1 MEIGNHKEGV
11 CKIACVV
18 VTYNRKTLLER
29 CLNAIRKQTY
39 KPTTVYLID
48 NASTD
53 GTDAFL
59 LSSGYVNRNVDDIL
73 FKYYRCEKNEGGAG
87 GFYKGMKTAH
97 EDADYEGIWVMDDDG
112 EPDKDCLKELVPYLK
127 ERDYI
132 APLVLS
138 DEDRT
143 TCSFIPNATFP
154 EIAKKYE
161 SSGGVI
167 EGWASPFN
175 GILYSTR
182 LVKKIGYPKKKMFIW
197 GDEINY
203 QIRAEKAGF
212 HRMTIVKAVHYH
224 PVNRL
229 EGVCNAD
236 TLNVAIAVT
245 DINWKLYCYIR
256 NCTYNTMLEYP
267 NKYLAFKKCFLL
279 YKSYINYYKV
289 MLGNNSKV
297 SLITDAFLSGVFG
310 YFGGM
315 RKYWK
320 R

>member
-1 MEIGNHKEGV
+1 
-11 CKIACVV
+11 
-18 VTYNRKTLLER
+18 
-29 CLNAIRKQTY
+29 
-39 KPTTVYLID
+39 
-48 NASTD
+48 
-53 GTDAFL
+53 
-59 LSSGYVNRNVDDIL
+59 
-73 FKYYRCEKNEGGAG
+73 
-87 GFYKGMKTAH
+87 MKTAH